1 MTDWGHLCW
10 PGQASLLPPVL
21 HALLLLLT
29 RHYGKFGRFS
39 AIFVPLSWNSPDFL
53 GTLGSFGLILS
64 SFLLLGAELR
74 RIFLEIFHGDIWYLS
89 KRNKRVSI
97 AVKFIK
103 QNLSGFQKVP
113 KQPPERVKR
122 DNSPRAKMSDKITK
136 EQFNIWILNFSWILI
151 QNNRN
156 LNFILLQIL

>member
-1 MTDWGHLCW
+1 MTEWQTGDTYA
-10 PGQASLLPPVL
+10 GQATLLP
-21 HALLLLLT
+21 LLLLLLI
-29 RHYGKFGRFS
+29 RHYGKIGRFS
-39 AIFVPLSWNSPDFL
+39 PIFVPLSWNSPGFL

-122 DNSPRAKMSDKITK
+122 DNSPRASV
-136 EQFNIWILNFSWILI
+136 FNILNIFRKVNNIISNREY
-151 QNNRN
+151 QNIISER
-156 LNFILLQIL
+156 